1 MTTHSSILA
10 WEISWTKEPGGLQS
24 MVKVK
29 AAQSCLTLCDPVD
42 YTVHG
47 ILQARILELG
57 SHSLLQGIF
66 PTQGLNTAGRFFLPA
81 EPKGKPKNTQVG
93 SLPLLQ
99 RIFQTQKLI
108 QGLLHFRQSL
118 YQLGYQGSPYR
129 NTELQ
134 EKSKMTEHTLSHVLG
149 QVDP

>member
-47 ILQARILELG
+47 ILQARTLELG

-66 PTQGLNTAGRFFLPA
+66 PTQGLNIAGRFFLPA

-99 RIFQTQKLI
+99 QIFQTQKLI

-134 EKSKMTEHTLSHVLG
+134 EKSKMTEHTLLHVLG
-149 QVDP
+149 